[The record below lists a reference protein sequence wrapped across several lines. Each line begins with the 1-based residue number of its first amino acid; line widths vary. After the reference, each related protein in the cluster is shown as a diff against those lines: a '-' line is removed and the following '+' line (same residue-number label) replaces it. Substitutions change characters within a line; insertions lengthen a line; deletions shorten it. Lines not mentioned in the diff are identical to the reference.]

1 MGPIS
6 PSLRSI
12 SFAKQDPADDGGP
25 ELAQSCQNA
34 IQKRLFD
41 QYARGDKPLHFEV
54 AHGWACVEILA
65 TGWAD
70 EGGDCVLGFGA
81 VVAAFAAATGDQT
94 WTGRYA
100 SP

>member
-12 SFAKQDPADDGGP
+12 SSAKQDSANDGTP
-25 ELAQSCQNA
+25 ELAQSGRNTMQ
-34 IQKRLFD
+34 QRLFD
-41 QYARGDKPLHFEV
+41 HNACRDKPFHFEV
-54 AHGWACVEILA
+54 AHGWARVEVLA
-65 TGWAD
+65 AAWAD
-70 EGGDCVLGFGA
+70 EGGDCVLGLGA
-81 VVAAFAAATGDQT
+81 VVAAFAAATGGQT